1 MKLEDYSKYYIQGSD
16 HYLIP
21 KDIFI
26 ELLEEMI
33 NWKQENQQLKEEF
46 DRMFA
51 IYHSRKLI
59 KKFND
64 EYDEEDKMKNPNRDY
79 ACVCPDAEEVYKR
92 YYKLKEQLQQKD
104 NENKELCKKIKTN
117 EKSRRKMQKS
127 LMEKLQQ
134 KEDIIN
140 KAKEFAKEHI
150 FQFDGDK
157 DFDALLEILD
167 NKGENI

>member
-26 ELLEEMI
+26 ELFEEMI

-92 YYKLKEQLQQKD
+92 YYKLKEQLQQK
-104 NENKELCKKIKTN
+104 
-117 EKSRRKMQKS
+117 
-127 LMEKLQQ
+127 
-134 KEDIIN
+134 EDIIN
-140 KAKEFAKEHI
+140 EIRKCIDEKEEYYGDYMG
-150 FQFDGDK
+150 DGK
-157 DFDALLEILD
+157 YQMYSMMGANNSRTPYIQSNLIKKILD
-167 NKGENI
+167 NKGE